1 MFNSL
6 KDGLQKT
13 RNLLVTSLSSIFKK
27 SISPSLIEDLETLLL
42 QADVGIETCDRV
54 IAAITKKLNRGEL
67 SNPDSVRKALFSI
80 LLEIIKPCQQPIII
94 PENIKPFVIL
104 LVGVNGAGKTTTIGK
119 LANFYQNAN
128 KKVILACGDTFRAAA
143 IEQLSEW
150 GQKINVPV
158 IKQPIGSDSAAV
170 IFDAYNFAINNG
182 YDILIADTAGRLHTK
197 KNLMDELKKINKVLK
212 KLNPTAPH
220 EIMLVLDASIGQNS
234 LNQFKVF
241 NEAMGVTGITITK
254 LDGTAKAGVIF
265 SIANVTKTPIRY
277 IGVGEKITDLQ
288 DFNAEQFICAISD
301 LNQEKCSY
309 I

>member
-27 SISPSLIEDLETLLL
+27 NISPNLIEDLETLLL

-67 SNPDSVRKALFSI
+67 GNPDSVRKALFST
-80 LLEIIKPCQQPIII
+80 LLEIIKPCEQPIII
-94 PENIKPFVIL
+94 PENVKPFVIL

-150 GQKINVPV
+150 GEKINVPV

-170 IFDAYNFAINNG
+170 IFEAYNFAINNG

-197 KNLMDELKKINKVLK
+197 QHLMEELKKIIKVLK
-212 KLNPTAPH
+212 KLDPEAPH
-220 EIMLVLDASIGQNS
+220 EVMLVMDASIGQNS
-234 LNQFKVF
+234 LNQAKSFKEQI
-241 NEAMGVTGITITK
+241 NVTGLTITK
-254 LDGTAKAGVIF
+254 LDGTAKGGVIF
-265 SIANVTKTPIRY
+265 SIANSLKIPIRY
-277 IGVGEKITDLQ
+277 VGVGEKITDLKTF
-288 DFNAEQFICAISD
+288 DAKQFVEAIYEVEST
-301 LNQEKCSY
+301 
-309 I
+309 